1 MKCLIMSGGEKPKDE
16 VIRKYA
22 SSCELIIG
30 VDKGCNYLYD
40 LNITPQYI
48 VGDFDSSKAEV
59 IKKLENLGA
68 AKYKYNCEKDFT
80 DSEEAFELAI
90 SKKASEIY
98 FLGSTGKRLDHTLGN
113 LGLLLNALNNGVR
126 AQIIDD
132 RNKVFLVNSNFK
144 IYSDDEYKY
153 ISFLAYN
160 EEIKEFTIKDAK
172 YTLDKYKLKVGDS
185 RTVSN
190 EFNSNEIN
198 IEVSNGN
205 LLVMFSKD

>member
-40 LNITPQYI
+40 LNITP
-48 VGDFDSSKAEV
+48 KAEV

-113 LGLLLNALNNGVR
+113 LGLLLNALNKGVR

>member
-16 VIRKYA
+16 VIKKYA
-22 SSCELIIG
+22 NFCDFIIG
-30 VDKGCNYLYD
+30 VDKGCNYLYN
-40 LNITPQYI
+40 LNINPQYI
-48 VGDFDSSKAEV
+48 VGDFDSSKIEV
-59 IKKLENLGA
+59 IKNLERCGA
-68 AKYKYNCEKDFT
+68 IKYKYNCEKDFT

-90 SKKASEIY
+90 SKRVSEIY

-113 LGLLLNALNNGVR
+113 LGLLLKSLNKGIK

-132 RNKVFLVNSNFK
+132 RNKIFLVNSDSK
-144 IYSDDEYKY
+144 IYKDDEYKY

-172 YTLDKYKLKVGDS
+172 YILDKYKLKIGDS

-190 EFNSNEIN
+190 EFISNEIN

-205 LLVMFSKD
+205 LLVIFSRD

>member
-68 AKYKYNCEKDFT
+68 VKYKYNCEKDFT

-113 LGLLLNALNNGVR
+113 LGLLLNALN
-126 AQIIDD
+126 

>member
-98 FLGSTGKRLDHTLGN
+98 FLGSTGKRLGN
-113 LGLLLNALNNGVR
+113 LGLLLNALNKGVR

>member
-113 LGLLLNALNNGVR
+113 LGLLLKALNSGVLTE
-126 AQIIDD
+126 IVDD
-132 RNKVFLVNSNFK
+132 RNKMFLINKNTSIKRDNK
-144 IYSDDEYKY
+144 YKY
-153 ISFLAYN
+153 VSFLAYDSIV
-160 EEIKEFTIKDAK
+160 EEFSIKGAKYNLDK
-172 YTLDKYKLKVGDS
+172 YTLKIGDS

-190 EFNSNEIN
+190 EFITDEISLE
-198 IEVSNGN
+198 ISNGSI
-205 LLVMFSKD
+205 LVVYSKD

>member
-48 VGDFDSSKAEV
+48 VGDFDSSKAE
-59 IKKLENLGA
+59 
-68 AKYKYNCEKDFT
+68 KDFT

-113 LGLLLNALNNGVR
+113 LGLLLNALNKGVR

>member
-113 LGLLLNALNNGVR
+113 LGLLLNALNTGKIAGAGIDVFEEEPTKNNELINHPNVSVTPHIGASTKE
-126 AQIIDD
+126 AQKRIGEEVITTII
-132 RNKVFLVNSNFK
+132 NYFS
-144 IYSDDEYKY
+144 SD
-153 ISFLAYN
+153 ISSINA
-160 EEIKEFTIKDAK
+160 KTIE
-172 YTLDKYKLKVGDS
+172 S
-185 RTVSN
+185 
-190 EFNSNEIN
+190 I
-198 IEVSNGN
+198 
-205 LLVMFSKD
+205 

>member
-113 LGLLLNALNNGVR
+113 LGLLLNALNKGVR

-144 IYSDDEYKY
+144 IYSDD
-153 ISFLAYN
+153 
-160 EEIKEFTIKDAK
+160 EIKEFTIKDAK

>member
-68 AKYKYNCEKDFT
+68 VKYKYNCEKDFT
-80 DSEEAFELAI
+80 DC
-90 SKKASEIY
+90 KRKGKAGYSRKS
-98 FLGSTGKRLDHTLGN
+98 LLRTDNPRNSRL
-113 LGLLLNALNNGVR
+113 
-126 AQIIDD
+126 
-132 RNKVFLVNSNFK
+132 NS
-144 IYSDDEYKY
+144 SA
-153 ISFLAYN
+153 SP
-160 EEIKEFTIKDAK
+160 
-172 YTLDKYKLKVGDS
+172 
-185 RTVSN
+185 
-190 EFNSNEIN
+190 
-198 IEVSNGN
+198 
-205 LLVMFSKD
+205 

>member
-68 AKYKYNCEKDFT
+68 VKYKYNCEKDFT

-113 LGLLLNALNNGVR
+113 LG
-126 AQIIDD
+126 
-132 RNKVFLVNSNFK
+132 
-144 IYSDDEYKY
+144 
-153 ISFLAYN
+153 
-160 EEIKEFTIKDAK
+160 
-172 YTLDKYKLKVGDS
+172 
-185 RTVSN
+185 
-190 EFNSNEIN
+190 
-198 IEVSNGN
+198 
-205 LLVMFSKD
+205 